1 MPGGGRRKKPRAA
14 ATAAAAA
21 ATPAK
26 GIETPTVPQS
36 SLPVPVETWSAPHRQ
51 RQSPFSV
58 IVSRTV
64 EVVGV
69 DEQKGEL
76 ITTASDDGGQEQKL
90 LLPPERWVDHN

>member
-1 MPGGGRRKKPRAA
+1 MPGSGRRKKPRATA

-21 ATPAK
+21 PARD
-26 GIETPTVPQS
+26 IETPTVPQS

-69 DEQKGEL
+69 DEEEGEL
-76 ITTASDDGGQEQKL
+76 ITASVGGGQEQKL
-90 LLPPERWVDHN
+90 LLPPERWIDHN

>member
-1 MPGGGRRKKPRAA
+1 MPGGGKRKKPRAA
-14 ATAAAAA
+14 AAAAA
-21 ATPAK
+21 PAK
-26 GIETPTVPQS
+26 CIETPTAPQS

-76 ITTASDDGGQEQKL
+76 ITASDDGGQEQKL